1 MSGCQVVHTVEAK
14 GSLWALTSETAG
26 LDGQGVGE
34 CLGVGEA
41 VEGRVWVWVG
51 GGGGGG
57 GGLEVGADTPCV
69 FVGGGGILDS
79 LLEDAAEGDAEA
91 CDEVLFRVW
100 CCIFVVVR
108 LVPRCFFFFFF
119 FFFSS
124 FSFGS
129 LRDPAATAATSQA
142 PLERE
147 ASFLVFA
154 AGVQYH
160 LCNGFQHLVVVVSF
174 TTTQF
179 VPQFQ
184 VSLVSLVSRD
194 GNLCHGQRLGVECAA
209 AGVLEAES
217 EACAEDAVSGE
228 GAGDAGAV
236 GFEGGGGEGGCGDA
250 VGAEG
255 CSIRGGEGED
265 VGEGGGVGGGGGE
278 EGFEVGWGG
287 VGEDYLK

>member
-1 MSGCQVVHTVEAK
+1 M
-14 GSLWALTSETAG
+14 
-26 LDGQGVGE
+26 
-34 CLGVGEA
+34 
-41 VEGRVWVWVG
+41 
-51 GGGGGG
+51 
-57 GGLEVGADTPCV
+57 EVGADTPCV

-91 CDEVLFRVW
+91 CDEVLFRV
-100 CCIFVVVR
+100 CLVVVR

-119 FFFSS
+119 FFSS
-124 FSFGS
+124 FSISFGS

-160 LCNGFQHLVVVVSF
+160 LCNGFQHVSFSVVVVVSF

-184 VSLVSLVSRD
+184 VSLVSRD

-250 VGAEG
+250 VGADG

-287 VGEDYLK
+287 VGEEGEAEGGEFGDEVFVEFVEGGGEGGGGLWGGGEREREEGGDLV